1 MPLVLT
7 QNAETADGHA
17 YEDRLGVQYEFP
29 RRYLGPMN
37 EGERFVYYRG
47 RRGVPAGE
55 EPNAYLGA
63 GVIGPIRPGSND
75 RFIAEIVSFAP
86 FPTPVPF
93 KLKGEYLEDVPDRGG
108 SATGVYFRGTSVREV
123 SEAVFDRILGLS
135 DSSLRPVAQADSRP
149 ASAPGSA
156 YPAAER
162 AREIDEAGMTVALGL
177 ARSRWPEAEVS
188 RMAHNN
194 PGFDLLV
201 VTDQEEAYVE
211 VKSTAGLVPSF
222 FLSEGER
229 LFAARNAQSYSLLV
243 VTGVRPDDATAVRHR
258 WRDGAIE
265 GPDVFLRPRQWAGT
279 LSVDDDRKP

>member
-7 QNAETADGHA
+7 QNVETADGHA
-17 YEDRLGVQYEFP
+17 YEDRLGIQYEFP

-63 GVIGPIRPGSND
+63 GVIGPVRSGRDD
-75 RFIAEIVSFAP
+75 RFIADIVSFTP
-86 FPTPVPF
+86 FPAPVPF
-93 KLKGEYLEDVPDRGG
+93 KLDGEYLEDVPDRGG
-108 SATGVYFRGTSVREV
+108 SATGVYFRGTSVREI

-135 DSSLRPVAQADSRP
+135 DASFRPTALGYSGPVNS
-149 ASAPGSA
+149 PGPA

-162 AREIDEAGMTVALGL
+162 AREIDEAGMTIALGL

-188 RMAHNN
+188 RMVHNN

-201 VTDQEEAYVE
+201 VSDQEETYVE
-211 VKSTAGLVPSF
+211 VKSTAGLIPSF

-243 VTGVRPDDATAVRHR
+243 LTGVRPDEATAADHR

-265 GPDVFLRPRQWAGT
+265 GPDVSLRPRQWAGT
-279 LSVDDDRKP
+279 LSVEDDRKL